1 MLLLLKAGQWEDA
14 LILARSLYEL
24 DLNLSQISC
33 SDDPEATARR
43 FVKFGKF
50 LLTRLD
56 QKRLE
61 DRLHDARLESQASLQ
76 IGSYEKELANIADRL
91 DRDFGEFRTAKGK
104 WQATWSGANV
114 DELARHI
121 AKQTGGQDGQSDY
134 FVFKLGSLFT
144 HNSPGSLF
152 LQLPLDRDHGVGKIP
167 CGHRQ
172 CRR

>member
-1 MLLLLKAGQWEDA
+1 M
-14 LILARSLYEL
+14 
-24 DLNLSQISC
+24 
-33 SDDPEATARR
+33 
-43 FVKFGKF
+43 KFGKF

-152 LQLPLDRDHGVGKIP
+152 LQLPPDRDHGVGKIP